1 MPLGGCGCGWV
12 AGWLGR
18 WVEQRRVGGG
28 WVGRCGGGWV
38 GGGRG
43 GWVCI
48 TWPDPWTPVGG
59 VRVPAKFSLTPR
71 VGGCRGS
78 GVSVGARCLPG
89 RLDSLVDLPGVL
101 DSPEHSRPS
110 RAWGKFTPG
119 PRQSRPSLVGRGRA
133 HELRGPL
140 SCLPAR
146 SSRTSPRMWLL
157 AIITRVSR
165 AALTP
170 FLSLQGSLLVVVTS
184 ERPVVDCL
192 LRLFGGEFELLF
204 QAEICGIVFSDDSS
218 PPPVFNLVRDMSS
231 NWPETCPEN

>member
-1 MPLGGCGCGWV
+1 M
-12 AGWLGR
+12 
-18 WVEQRRVGGG
+18 
-28 WVGRCGGGWV
+28 
-38 GGGRG
+38 
-43 GWVCI
+43 CI

-146 SSRTSPRMWLL
+146 SSRKSPRMWLL
-157 AIITRVSR
+157 AIITCVSR

-170 FLSLQGSLLVVVTS
+170 FLSLPGSLLVVVTS

-204 QAEICGIVFSDDSS
+204 QAEICGIVFLTTAHPRLSS
-218 PPPVFNLVRDMSS
+218 TWS
-231 NWPETCPEN
+231 ETCLQIGPRHVPKIDCRCSRMEIGVQTLKLTDSRCSRWQSMR